1 MSIALLWFKRDLRIT
16 DHQPLYQ
23 AAKAHLAV
31 LPIYIIEPDYW
42 QQPDTSLRHWHFIAQ
57 ALTELNQQLTALGQ
71 PLLVLRGPA
80 RQVIQAL
87 CQQYPIQAVY
97 SHEETGNGWTYQ
109 RDIAVGAWLK
119 QQGIRWWQYPQFAI
133 KRRLADRDDW
143 FAHADQ
149 WFKSAIWP
157 TPCRLTTVQ
166 LANADFPSRL
176 AALAPTRERDLAPC
190 QQPALVSDLPEI
202 LQSFWH
208 HRVRYY
214 RQHIGTAALAAKHC
228 SRLSPYISYGLVSLK
243 QVQQHCLQLQR
254 QSQDERSRQGLA
266 AVFSRLRWHCHF
278 MQKLEDEP
286 RIEFFNMH
294 RGYDGMREM
303 DFNPGY
309 FRAWQQGQTGYPLID
324 ACMRSL
330 IATGWLH
337 FRGRAMLTAFASYQ
351 LWLHWR
357 PLSLHLAQCF
367 IDYEPGIHYP
377 QMQMQAGTTGI
388 NPPRMYNPVLQSQQK
403 DPQGHFIRRWCPE
416 LAPLPDEWLHQP
428 WALPRSLQQRFG
440 VHLDIDYPTPLV
452 DHTHAS
458 RLARQK
464 IQQWQHAK
472 GKRVKSRRT
481 AAASNNVAAQNVVLH
496 FDEKHEVHGGV
507 HHDAKGDAKGVA
519 TLVSMHPAQAELDFN
534 MPLSVADAQ
543 KHQTLRSNFTV
554 DSHAELTE
562 VDVEQTLRAALAQ
575 SQDASLATALAL
587 LSPETSQAIHTDPWR
602 AEQLAVIKRHA
613 SRKRP
618 RQLFPKGARSS
629 SRQPSAEGKM
639 KGTAEGKV
647 KSSAKRSAKATA
659 KNSAQGAR
667 SSSAQR
673 QQRQLSPQKPAT
685 TVAHFVAEHAIATSA
700 TVAASQAD
708 LFSHNVADEYNDM
721 PPS

>member
-1 MSIALLWFKRDLRIT
+1 MSIALLWFKRDLRLT

-57 ALTELNQQLTALGQ
+57 ALIELNQQLTALGQ
-71 PLLVLRGPA
+71 PLIVLRGPA

-87 CQQYPIQAVY
+87 CQQYSVQAVY

-109 RDIAVGAWLK
+109 RDIAVGAWLT

-149 WFKSAIWP
+149 WFKSALWP
-157 TPCRLTTVQ
+157 TPSRLTTVQ
-166 LANADFPSRL
+166 LGYADFSSRL
-176 AALAPTRERDLAPC
+176 ASLAPTRERDLAPC
-190 QQPALVSDLPEI
+190 QQPTMVRDLPEM
-202 LQSFWH
+202 LQSFWQ

-228 SRLSPYISYGLVSLK
+228 SRLSPFISYGLVSLK
-243 QVQQHCLQLQR
+243 QVQQQCLQLQR
-254 QSQDERSRQGLA
+254 HSSDERSRQGLA

-303 DFNPGY
+303 DFNPAY
-309 FRAWQQGQTGYPLID
+309 FRAWQHGQTGYPLVD

-330 IATGWLH
+330 LATGWLH

-367 IDYEPGIHYP
+367 VDYEPGIHYP

-403 DPQGHFIRRWCPE
+403 DPHGHFIRRWCPE
-416 LAPLPDEWLHQP
+416 LAQLPDEWLHQP
-428 WALPRSLQQRFG
+428 WALPKSLQQRFG
-440 VHLDIDYPTPLV
+440 VKLDIDYPSPLV
-452 DHTHAS
+452 EHTHAS
-458 RLARQK
+458 RLARQR
-464 IQQWQHAK
+464 IQQWQQSK
-472 GKRVKSRRT
+472 GKRVKSKRMQSSVIQDVALRQDSHARR
-481 AAASNNVAAQNVVLH
+481 
-496 FDEKHEVHGGV
+496 
-507 HHDAKGDAKGVA
+507 
-519 TLVSMHPAQAELDFN
+519 PAQAELDFT
-534 MPLSVADAQ
+534 MPA
-543 KHQTLRSNFTV
+543 
-554 DSHAELTE
+554 AELPRQQTE
-562 VDVEQTLRAALAQ
+562 PLQTDTNLARGDVEALLTMALAQ
-575 SQDASLATALAL
+575 RKDASLATTLTL
-587 LSPETSQAIHTDPWR
+587 LSPELPPELPPELSPDERKVIHADPWR

-618 RQLFPKGARSS
+618 SQTTARRRVKNNGRDSG
-629 SRQPSAEGKM
+629 RQPKKTLSPTISKQNNNHEQD
-639 KGTAEGKV
+639 
-647 KSSAKRSAKATA
+647 ATA
-659 KNSAQGAR
+659 Q
-667 SSSAQR
+667 
-673 QQRQLSPQKPAT
+673 T
-685 TVAHFVAEHAIATSA
+685 
-700 TVAASQAD
+700 D
-708 LFSHNVADEYNDM
+708 LFSQNAQE
-721 PPS
+721 